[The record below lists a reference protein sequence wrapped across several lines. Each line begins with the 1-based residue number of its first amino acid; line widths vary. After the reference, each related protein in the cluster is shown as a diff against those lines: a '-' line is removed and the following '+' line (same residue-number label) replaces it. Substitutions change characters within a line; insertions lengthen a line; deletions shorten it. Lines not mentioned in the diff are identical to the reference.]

1 MRGVQFG
8 EYHTATDWN
17 LILNSKNIDPPTP
30 KVVKVSVDGR
40 DGDLNLSRALSGDMK
55 FNNREASFTFLV
67 TGGSYESREALINE
81 IINAVHGQEL
91 QIIEPDDEDHF
102 LVGECSVKSVVNNKA
117 YGSFTVTADCEPY
130 RYLVDDINR
139 VIILTTTPTDIVLHN
154 IGRKTLTPTITVEGE
169 VNLKFGSS
177 NVGLSTGS
185 YKLSAL
191 HLKTGPNIV
200 TVSGSGTITFTY
212 REAVL

>member
-30 KVVKVSVDGR
+30 KVVKVSIDGR

-102 LVGECSVKSVVNNKA
+102 LVGECSVDNVVNNKA
-117 YGSFTVTADCEPY
+117 YGSFSVSADCEPY
-130 RYLVDDINR
+130 RYLVDEINR
-139 VIILTTTPTDIVLHN
+139 VIVPTATPTDIVLHN
-154 IGRKTLTPTITVEGE
+154 TGRKTLTPTITVEGE

-177 NVGLSTGS
+177 EVGLSTGS

-191 HLKTGPNIV
+191 HLKTGSNIV
-200 TVSGSGTITFTY
+200 TVSGTGTITFTY